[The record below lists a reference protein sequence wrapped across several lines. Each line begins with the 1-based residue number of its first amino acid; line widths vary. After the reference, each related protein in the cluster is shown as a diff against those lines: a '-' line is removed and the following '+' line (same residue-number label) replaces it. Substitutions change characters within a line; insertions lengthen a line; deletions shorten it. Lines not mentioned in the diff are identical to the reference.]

1 MQVLFHK
8 AELTNLEV
16 NPADVSLPI
25 GAHVSSMQEAQD
37 LVGAYVTIPSRW
49 PFGIGGEKLIRL
61 GGLDP
66 AISPLI
72 CSVGV
77 DLAQLRVRVVEIV
90 PSHLSES
97 GIASVYVSI
106 WGAGHHSR
114 KSSRSYRIFSD
125 SRINESSIVPARESL
140 KTH

>member
-1 MQVLFHK
+1 MQVHK
-8 AELTNLEV
+8 AELTDLEV
-16 NPADVSLPI
+16 NPTDVSLPI
-25 GAHVSSMQEAQD
+25 GAHVSLKQEAQD
-37 LVGAYVTIPSRW
+37 SVGAYVTIPSRW

-61 GGLDP
+61 GGLDS
-66 AISPLI
+66 AVSPLI

-77 DLAQLRVRVVEIV
+77 NLAQLRVRVVEIF

-106 WGAGHHSR
+106 WGAAQGSR

-125 SRINESSIVPARESL
+125 SRINESSTVPVRESL
-140 KTH
+140 KAH